1 MLYLAILLVSL
12 LTKLSIGN
20 NVFKLYL
27 RKLSDIDSNMF
38 NEVAPSYLT
47 YNKALER
54 LAHNSNLADKGFLDD
69 LDNIFEELSH
79 VQNYLLI
86 VADYMRDYKFNEFD
100 VRRAFSSD
108 DRTAYKEKFASNSF
122 TYLENSKFMFAFPQ
136 PPLKEDS
143 DVVGNCLNSA
153 FTCLKYIADIAK

>member
-1 MLYLAILLVSL
+1 MYLTILFLSV

-20 NVFKLYL
+20 NEYKLYL
-27 RKLSDIDSNMF
+27 KKLLDVDSKVF
-38 NEVAPSYLT
+38 DEVAPIYLT

-54 LAHNSNLADKGFLDD
+54 LEQKSNQTDNSVLDD
-69 LDNIFEELSH
+69 LDNIFEELGQ
-79 VQNYLLI
+79 VRTYLLL
-86 VADYMRDYKFNEFD
+86 VADYMREYKFDEFD
-100 VRRAFSSD
+100 VRRAFSID
-108 DRTAYKEKFASNSF
+108 QRTEYKEKFATNSF
-122 TYLENSKFMFAFPQ
+122 TYLENSKFMFSFPD